1 MTSWTPDRIELAR
14 KMFIEDGMSAGQIAA
29 AFGDG
34 TSRNAVI
41 GRLHRSGIQRSDAQ
55 RRVTAG
61 LSRHNY
67 QRQTKP
73 TVPAKVKAA
82 KPIVEAAKPIVEAR
96 IPNLPPRPLEQL
108 GRHECRWAVN
118 GDGGP
123 VDDIMLFCGE
133 PVSLRPSGDRRPWC
147 AAHAKLA
154 YQPQQPRRQS
164 PERHRERINFE

>member
-73 TVPAKVKAA
+73 KVPAKVK
-82 KPIVEAAKPIVEAR
+82 AAKPIVEAR

-154 YQPQQPRRQS
+154 YQPQQPRR
-164 PERHRERINFE
+164 

>member
-41 GRLHRSGIQRSDAQ
+41 GRLSRSGIQRSDAQ

-73 TVPAKVKAA
+73 KAPPKAPAKAKAA
-82 KPIVEAAKPIVEAR
+82 KPIVEAS

-123 VDDIMLFCGE
+123 VDIIMLFCGR
-133 PVSLRPSGDRRPWC
+133 PVSMRPSGDRRPWC